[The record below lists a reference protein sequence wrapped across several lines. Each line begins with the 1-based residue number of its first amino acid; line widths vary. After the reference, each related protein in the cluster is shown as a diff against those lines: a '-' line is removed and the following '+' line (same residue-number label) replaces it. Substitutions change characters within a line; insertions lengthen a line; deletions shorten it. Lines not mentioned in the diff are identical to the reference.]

1 MGQNHPVSCCGSKCG
16 QPTILSIGEDVC
28 PPKQPRPDGDQPGLN
43 SADAVPEW
51 LSELAPSLAG
61 EEAERAADAWVRC
74 GEELRRRTRQFV
86 RRAICGIPCR
96 LIDQKTGRAVP
107 ASYALDE
114 NIVTLMV
121 ESITNSAAD
130 PEATANNDGGQMP
143 PDTARRTVRECQ
155 IADMRNIWVCSDSE
169 LARRAHGALRHGTE
183 DADLA
188 CVMLID
194 APSGPIALVERSSE
208 AREEFLDCMAV
219 LIAAQRLRSEP
230 EVACCKR
237 AEGPPPPEA
246 RLRPYGKSLQS
257 IHISGPICVWLAQA
271 GDDVLPEI
279 QVPGLPGID
288 IYNLQAQA
296 GQQVI
301 SSDPEGRRGAVPL
314 MTPKWPSARGRSNTP
329 TTGRSTATGR
339 SMHGDHSARSSGPG
353 VTISG
358 GGPVGFGD
366 GSLGE
371 GGGPMGG
378 SSALMQQ
385 PGNWDAM
392 PPCPPSPSQPVK
404 PVPHHG
410 RG

>member
-1 MGQNHPVSCCGSKCG
+1 
-16 QPTILSIGEDVC
+16 LSIGEDVC
-28 PPKQPRPDGDQPGLN
+28 PPKQAGPDGDPGLN

-86 RRAICGIPCR
+86 RRAVCGIPCR
-96 LIDQKTGRAVP
+96 YIDQRTGRAMP

-114 NIVTLMV
+114 NITMLMV
-121 ESITNSAAD
+121 ESMLGGLSD
-130 PEATANNDGGQMP
+130 SEALVDGTGMAP
-143 PDTARRTVRECQ
+143 TESGRRTVRECQ

-188 CVMLID
+188 CLMLID

-257 IHISGPICVWLAQA
+257 MHISGPICVWLAQA
-271 GDDVLPEI
+271 GEHVLPEI
-279 QVPGLPGID
+279 PVIELPGTD
-288 IYNLQAQA
+288 VCTLQAQP
-296 GQQVI
+296 GQHLAPDQ
-301 SSDPEGRRGAVPL
+301 EGRRGPVPL
-314 MTPKWPSARGRSNTP
+314 MTPKWPSARGRSSTP
-329 TTGRSTATGR
+329 TTGRSTTTGLHTGR
-339 SMHGDHSARSSGPG
+339 STRGENSPRSSGCGPG
-353 VTISG
+353 VTLPG
-358 GGPVGFGD
+358 GGPVVFG
-366 GSLGE
+366 
-371 GGGPMGG
+371 GGGPLGA
-378 SSALMQQ
+378 SSAMMPQ
-385 PGNWDAM
+385 PGNWDVI
-392 PPCPPSPSQPVK
+392 PPNPPPPSQAQSKNGATTITIP
-404 PVPHHG
+404 
-410 RG
+410 